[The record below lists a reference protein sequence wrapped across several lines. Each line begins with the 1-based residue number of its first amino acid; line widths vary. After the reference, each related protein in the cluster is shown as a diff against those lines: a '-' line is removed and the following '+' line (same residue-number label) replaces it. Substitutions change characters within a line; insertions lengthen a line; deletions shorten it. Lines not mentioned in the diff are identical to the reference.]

1 MKRTEFGKSIDTWVV
16 LLFNLLDKID
26 MDDELKKEIKRSIM
40 SEDSI
45 DEMRTRYRDYLVGE
59 EEIKQIHSFFEYV
72 NELRNKYSDEY
83 FTDALVYST
92 NYKEEGSDFIDQFVR
107 FITVTNFDDLVFN
120 FDENPYGFVSSLT
133 LGGLRVARIQEI
145 KYIEDE
151 NYCYIDWFFA
161 REGLIRTRVGSKLL
175 VETLKQIQSEYGNID
190 IYSDNV
196 DKENKLGQN
205 FYKKFGF
212 LCVDLPT
219 DTIIDFD
226 NIPKDDYDIVGI
238 LLPSDKLD
246 ECIER
251 NDNQFPKIEFNGKT
265 IDKNTYKKNKT
276 NKMIRR

>member
-1 MKRTEFGKSIDTWVV
+1 MLIDLMKDFSTSFILSSTYSKSLAQVTGDIVFI
-16 LLFNLLDKID
+16 LLFLTSCFFSFSFKLL
-26 MDDELKKEIKRSIM
+26 L
-40 SEDSI
+40 
-45 DEMRTRYRDYLVGE
+45 RT
-59 EEIKQIHSFFEYV
+59 IFS
-72 NELRNKYSDEY
+72 
-83 FTDALVYST
+83 
-92 NYKEEGSDFIDQFVR
+92 
-107 FITVTNFDDLVFN
+107 FN
-120 FDENPYGFVSSLT
+120 FKDRSNDFKE
-133 LGGLRVARIQEI
+133 
-145 KYIEDE
+145 
-151 NYCYIDWFFA
+151 
-161 REGLIRTRVGSKLL
+161 
-175 VETLKQIQSEYGNID
+175 QIQSEYGNID

-265 IDKNTYKKNKT
+265 IDKNTYKKKKT
-276 NKMIRR
+276 NKMIRRW